1 MSERSLEVIDMPDS
15 GQNDATARVTTRA
28 LRRMKRQ
35 GRKIV
40 VLTAYDFPTARI
52 LDRAGIDCILV
63 GDSAATVVSGHQST
77 LPITMDEMIFLTRNV
92 TRAVGRA
99 LVVGD
104 MPFMSFQPSETDA
117 IKNAG
122 RFLKEGG
129 AQAVKLEGGS
139 EIAPLILRLVD
150 FGIPVMGHIGLTP
163 QSLNKFGGYLVLG
176 KTERQRDYLL
186 QSARALQDAGCFAI
200 VLESIL
206 PTVAAEITSSLRI
219 PTIGIGAGPN
229 CDGQVLVVSD
239 MLGLFQE
246 FRPKFVRTYADLAS
260 VIKKAATDYID
271 DVRNGKFPGDEET
284 YKA

>member
-1 MSERSLEVIDMPDS
+1 MPDS

>member
-1 MSERSLEVIDMPDS
+1 MPDS
-15 GQNDATARVTTRA
+15 GQNDATAKVTTRGF
-28 LRRMKRQ
+28 RRMKRQ

-52 LDRAGIDCILV
+52 LDRAGIDCVLV

-92 TRAVGRA
+92 TRAVERA

-104 MPFMSFQPSETDA
+104 MPFMSFQPSEIDA

-176 KTERQRDYLL
+176 KTERQKQYLL

-206 PTVAAEITSSLRI
+206 PDVAAEITSSLRI

-246 FRPKFVRTYADLAS
+246 FRPKFVRTYADLAG

-271 DVRNGKFPGDEET
+271 DVRNGRFPGDQET

>member
-1 MSERSLEVIDMPDS
+1 MPDS

-92 TRAVGRA
+92 TRAVGCA